1 MEHSLLIQMHD
12 KIDEFEKQGLFNNKF
27 IVVFGSNEPAE
38 RIMEY
43 LASKNIFV
51 NALVDNNKKKDGT
64 FLNKVKVTLPDKLL
78 LPKNNKAV
86 ILIASKYYPE
96 MVVQLSG
103 MGYKE
108 GTEILKVV
116 EYSSFSA
123 PVLTEDEFEKRCSI
137 VLRGEKIYKNIINS
151 NSDIQKI
158 FICPLIVLGDAYVGM
173 SCMREYIKLNNIT
186 EYALVLVNRACSK
199 IAALFGFD
207 SHVYSITREEMNELV
222 QYAVFSDM
230 ADKKILILNHRH
242 PYTCRIG
249 EIGNYKNIN
258 FMDHFR
264 YSIFNLPEG
273 NMPEVPN
280 SIRDSKESKQYVEQ
294 LFNKNRLVKG
304 KTVIIFPYAKTAAK
318 LDEKFWI
325 KLVIKLK
332 EQGYK
337 VCTNSSSDSEPAI
350 EGTIHLFFDIR
361 YALETVEAAG
371 YVIGLRSGLCDVIST
386 AKAKKIIIYPDR
398 FYGPD
403 SFINFFSLNKMNL
416 CDDAVELVWKNNIE
430 EMLELILGEIEFH
443 QAALLVDKGR
453 KFWKKLLHDYSVKNK
468 DLIVILASK
477 RFDYNYYTL
486 AFLPELK
493 KQKKIEN
500 IILLSHIEKIN
511 KLVEVSPLK
520 NNSLVFCTE
529 EDILNIYKLYMLYKF
544 SNQLIINTYENTSDV
559 DGGHL
564 EGINGIS
571 VKDIVAIS
579 ILGLFNVPNESEFLD
594 EYEKKKVREEW
605 NNGINR

>member
-1 MEHSLLIQMHD
+1 MYTALQIKKGDRIGMEHSLLMQMHD

-51 NALVDNNKKKDGT
+51 DALVDNNKKKDGI

-78 LPKNNKAV
+78 IPKNDKAV

-103 MGYKE
+103 MGYRE

-123 PVLTEDEFEKRCSI
+123 PVLTEDEFKKRYNI
-137 VLRGEKIYKNIINS
+137 IIKGEKIYKNIINS
-151 NSDIQKI
+151 NSHIQKI
-158 FICPLIVLGDAYVGM
+158 FVCPLIVLGDAYVGI

-186 EYALVLVNRACSK
+186 KYVLVLIDKACSK
-199 IAALFGFD
+199 IASLFGFN
-207 SHVYSITREEMNELV
+207 SCVYSVTREEMNEFV
-222 QYAVFSDM
+222 QYAVFSNM
-230 ADKKILILNHRH
+230 ADKRILILNHRH

-273 NMPEVPN
+273 SMPEVPS
-280 SIRDSKESKQYVEQ
+280 SIRDSEESKRYVEQ
-294 LFNKNRLVKG
+294 LFNKNGLVKG

-318 LDEKFWI
+318 LDESFWI
-325 KLVIKLK
+325 KLAMQLK
-332 EQGYK
+332 EQEYK
-337 VCTNSSSDSEPAI
+337 VCTNSSGESEPAI
-350 EGTIHLFFDIR
+350 PGTIPLFFDIR

-398 FYGPD
+398 YYGPD
-403 SFINFFSLNKMNL
+403 SFINFFSLNRMNL
-416 CDDAVELVWKNNIE
+416 CDDAVELVWKNDVEGMIK
-430 EMLELILGEIEFH
+430 LVLGEIEFN
-443 QAALLVDKGR
+443 QAVLLANKG
-453 KFWKKLLHDYSVKNK
+453 KGV
-468 DLIVILASK
+468 
-477 RFDYNYYTL
+477 
-486 AFLPELK
+486 
-493 KQKKIEN
+493 
-500 IILLSHIEKIN
+500 
-511 KLVEVSPLK
+511 
-520 NNSLVFCTE
+520 
-529 EDILNIYKLYMLYKF
+529 
-544 SNQLIINTYENTSDV
+544 
-559 DGGHL
+559 
-564 EGINGIS
+564 
-571 VKDIVAIS
+571 
-579 ILGLFNVPNESEFLD
+579 
-594 EYEKKKVREEW
+594 
-605 NNGINR
+605 